1 MNKSTI
7 DRNVA
12 FFTKSKDWEYEHE
25 KRLLYYDVNST
36 ELYHEISIPQDS
48 LTDIY
53 FGVRCSDND
62 IEKVITALRGKKVK
76 YHKMVID
83 LNDIYRLHARDYDP
97 NTKRSIVAEQKEEK
111 CNPRLECVKKLAKH
125 YLCGEK

>member
-7 DRNVA
+7 DFPVA

-53 FGVRCSDND
+53 FGVNVFIRE
-62 IEKVITALRGKKVK
+62 IKV
-76 YHKMVID
+76 
-83 LNDIYRLHARDYDP
+83 N
-97 NTKRSIVAEQKEEK
+97 
-111 CNPRLECVKKLAKH
+111 
-125 YLCGEK
+125 